1 MNHKLSGLY
10 YGVISATMTV
20 IGLVMGLSLGTESKL
35 SIIIAISTMAV
46 SDTLADAFGIFMAHK
61 LDDDKEI
68 DATKQAIYVIA
79 SKAAIGLS
87 FLLIFYLIKN
97 MLACQ
102 IVSIIFA
109 YSIIVSACNYLA
121 EINKENKV
129 KLISR
134 YTGITTIIVILTI
147 ILSKIVK
154 STLEN
159 KI

>member
-1 MNHKLSGLY
+1 
-10 YGVISATMTV
+10 
-20 IGLVMGLSLGTESKL
+20 
-35 SIIIAISTMAV
+35 MAV

-68 DATKQAIYVIA
+68 DATKQAIYVIV